1 MAPIRECTAAIK
13 DVVSHQH
20 ITTCELMDRYDLDQQ
35 QAEEI
40 IQGYDNILD
49 RSGFDDRPNDHP
61 VMATLTISAEAARQ
75 LNRDIHY
82 LLKIAERFGFDARP
96 NDQRTAHRMHIIDQ
110 LNDGGY
116 HE

>member
-40 IQGYDNILD
+40 IQGYDNLLD
-49 RSGFDDRPNDHP
+49 RSVDHP

-75 LNRDIHY
+75 LNRDMHY